1 MAGNRSTHLRINS
14 LESRAAAKAA
24 ASAAARDALAACAG
38 ADRIAEQAWNAV
50 GVDDE
55 RLFSLLEER
64 ERMLSGLAD
73 HITTLKLQRH
83 SADGGKVAASERVLD
98 ETDAVVGQ
106 VCEALSASQR
116 TTMALAMRVAERV
129 AELREELASVQR
141 AGSAGLGYATL
152 GTAPHVDR
160 VR

>member
-1 MAGNRSTHLRINS
+1 MAGNRSTHLRITPP
-14 LESRAAAKAA
+14 ESRAAAEAA
-24 ASAAARDALAACAG
+24 AQEALAVCEG
-38 ADRIAEQAWNAV
+38 ADRIAEHAWNAV

-64 ERMLSGLAD
+64 ERMLAGLAD
-73 HITTLKLQRH
+73 HITTLKRQRH
-83 SADGGKVAASERVLD
+83 SADGGKVAASERVLE
-98 ETDAVVGQ
+98 ETDAVVAR

-116 TTMALAMRVAERV
+116 TTMALAVRVADRV
-129 AELREELASVQR
+129 AELREELATVQR

-152 GTAPHVDR
+152 GGSPHVDR